1 MKAIQQTL
9 CNTDYYYCQ
18 PINVSRFMIYRH
30 YNKVSCPFY
39 APVVADGMCRLCHH
53 ESITH
58 RKYYI
63 YSNYAR
69 KIQRKFLNNKY
80 KKFYKENVELF
91 KRLNK
96 TSLPYFVLAFKFK
109 ILYYRRWDSINLIA
123 FLKKN

>member
-1 MKAIQQTL
+1 MKVIQQTL

-18 PINVSRFMIYRH
+18 PTNVTRFMIYRF

-39 APVVADGMCRLCHH
+39 APVVPDGMCRLCHN
-53 ESITH
+53 EPVNH

-69 KIQRKFLNNKY
+69 KIQRKFLNKKY

-109 ILYYRRWDSINLIA
+109 ILYYRRWNTINLIS